1 MKLEMAPLEGLTTY
15 IFRNTHAKY
24 FGKMDKYYT
33 PFLSLH
39 KEKEFSHKERQE
51 ILPENNAGLWV
62 VPQVLTNSAE
72 DFLKA
77 SQKLKDVGYEE
88 ANINLGC
95 PSGTV
100 VPKGKGAGMLAE
112 PDRLEQFLE
121 EVFDKTPLKISIKTR
136 LGMEEETE
144 WDRLLEI
151 YNKFP
156 LEELIVHARVRE
168 DYYKKPVRWEAF
180 AQTMEKSRCPVCYN
194 GDIFTV
200 EDYVALTR
208 QFPNLHAVMLG
219 RGLLRNP
226 GLAEEIGEIVTTS
239 SLKNPPDKDATRHIE
254 TDEGAMNRK
263 EYLVKLN
270 AFHDE
275 LYSEYQKILSGDR
288 NVLFKMKEVWSYL
301 ICSFP
306 DMEKQLKKLQ
316 KNNSCAEYESWV
328 RLMFR
333 T

>member
-15 IFRNTHAKY
+15 IFRNAYAKH
-24 FGKMDKYYT
+24 FGGIDKYYT

-51 ILPENNAGLWV
+51 VAPENNEGLWV
-62 VPQVLTNSAE
+62 VPQVLTNSSE
-72 DFLKA
+72 DFLKVA
-77 SQKLKDVGYEE
+77 NTLKEMGYEE
-88 ANINLGC
+88 VNINLGC

-112 PDRLEQFLE
+112 PGRLERFLE
-121 EVFDKTPLKISIKTR
+121 ECFEKTPVNISVKTR
-136 LGMEEETE
+136 LGMEEEEE
-144 WDRLLEI
+144 WERLLAI

-168 DYYKKPVRWEAF
+168 DYYKKPVRWDAF
-180 AQTMEKSRCPVCYN
+180 AKALEQSKCPVCYN

-200 EDYVALTR
+200 AEYGQLTER
-208 QFPNLHAVMLG
+208 FPKLEAVMLG

-226 GLAEEIGEIVTTS
+226 GLAQEICRSDGLAESANDLGENAGTGV
-239 SLKNPPDKDATRHIE
+239 AH
-254 TDEGAMNRK
+254 EGKSNG
-263 EYLVKLN
+263 YYTKLH

-275 LYSEYQKILSGDR
+275 LYIGYQQILSGDR
-288 NVLFKMKEVWSYL
+288 NVLFKMKEFWSYL
-301 ICSFP
+301 ICNFP
-306 DMEKQLKKLQ
+306 DVEKQLKKLHKL
-316 KNNSCAEYESWV
+316 KNCAEYESWV
-328 RLMFR
+328 RILWEKN

>member
-51 ILPENNAGLWV
+51 ILPENNEGLWV

-77 SQKLKDVGYEE
+77 AGKLKALGYEE
-88 ANINLGC
+88 VNINLGC

-112 PDRLEQFLE
+112 PERLEQFLT
-121 EVFDKTPLKISIKTR
+121 EVFENTPLKISIKTR
-136 LGMEEETE
+136 LGMTDEAE
-144 WDRLLEI
+144 WSRLLEI
-151 YNKFP
+151 YNRFP
-156 LEELIVHARVRE
+156 LEELIVHVRVRE
-168 DYYKKPVRWEAF
+168 DYYKKPVRPEAF
-180 AQTMEKSRCPVCYN
+180 AHTMEQSKCPVCYN
-194 GDIFTV
+194 GDIFAV
-200 EDYVALTR
+200 EDYVALTKK
-208 QFPNLHAVMLG
+208 FPNLPAVMLG

-226 GLAEEIGEIVTTS
+226 GLAEEISEKSNAFPTYKVR
-239 SLKNPPDKDATRHIE
+239 LH
-254 TDEGAMNRK
+254 
-263 EYLVKLN
+263 

-288 NVLFKMKEVWSYL
+288 NVLFKMKEFWSYL
-301 ICSFP
+301 ICNFP
-306 DMEKQLKKLQ
+306 DMEKQLKKLH
-316 KNNSCAEYESWV
+316 KTKSCAEYESWV
-328 RLMFR
+328 RILFQGVDN
-333 T
+333 

>member
-15 IFRNTHAKY
+15 IFRNAYAKY
-24 FGKMDKYYT
+24 FGDIDKYYT

-51 ILPENNAGLWV
+51 ISPENNEGLWV

-77 SQKLKDVGYEE
+77 AKSLKEMGYEE
-88 ANINLGC
+88 VNINLGC

-100 VPKGKGAGMLAE
+100 VPKGKGAGMLE
-112 PDRLEQFLE
+112 DPQCLTQFLE
-121 EVFDKTPLKISIKTR
+121 GCFEKTPVKISVKTR
-136 LGMEEETE
+136 LGMEEEEE
-144 WDRLLEI
+144 WERILAI
-151 YNKFP
+151 YNRFP
-156 LEELIVHARVRE
+156 LEEVIVHARVRE

-180 AQTMEKSRCPVCYN
+180 AKALEQCKCPVCYN

-200 EDYVALTR
+200 EDYKRLTER
-208 QFPNLHAVMLG
+208 FPKLEAVMLG

-226 GLAEEIGEIVTTS
+226 GLAGAICESAQNGEACAEIPNDNTS
-239 SLKNPPDKDATRHIE
+239 GDYYT
-254 TDEGAMNRK
+254 
-263 EYLVKLN
+263 KLR

-275 LYSEYQKILSGDR
+275 LYDGYQQILSGDR
-288 NVLFKMKEVWSYL
+288 NVLFKMKEFWSYL

-306 DMEKQLKKLQ
+306 NTEKQLKKLH
-316 KNNSCAEYESWV
+316 KLKTCAEYESWV
-328 RLMFR
+328 RMLLGNK
-333 T
+333 

>member
-24 FGKMDKYYT
+24 FGKLDKYYT

-39 KEKEFSHKERQE
+39 KEKEFSHKERKE

-77 SQKLKDVGYEE
+77 AGKLKALGYEE
-88 ANINLGC
+88 VNINLGC

-112 PDRLEQFLE
+112 PERLEQFLT
-121 EVFDKTPLKISIKTR
+121 EVFENTPLKISIKTR
-136 LGMEEETE
+136 LGMTDEAE
-144 WDRLLEI
+144 WSRLLEI
-151 YNKFP
+151 YNRFP

-168 DYYKKPVRWEAF
+168 DYYKKPVRPEAF
-180 AQTMEKSRCPVCYN
+180 AYTMEYSKCLVCYN
-194 GDIFTV
+194 GDIFAV
-200 EDYVALTR
+200 EDYAALTKR
-208 QFPNLHAVMLG
+208 FPNLHAVMLG
-219 RGLLRNP
+219 RGLLCNP
-226 GLAEEIGEIVTTS
+226 GLAEEIGEKANAFPS
-239 SLKNPPDKDATRHIE
+239 SK
-254 TDEGAMNRK
+254 
-263 EYLVKLN
+263 VKLQ

-288 NVLFKMKEVWSYL
+288 NVLFKMKEFWSYL
-301 ICSFP
+301 ICNFP
-306 DMEKQLKKLQ
+306 EKEKQLKKLH
-316 KNNSCAEYESWV
+316 KTKSCAEYESWV
-328 RLMFR
+328 RLMF
-333 T
+333 

>member
-51 ILPENNAGLWV
+51 ILPENNEGLWV

-77 SQKLKDVGYEE
+77 AGKLKALGYEE
-88 ANINLGC
+88 VNINLGC

-112 PDRLEQFLE
+112 PERLEQFLT
-121 EVFDKTPLKISIKTR
+121 EVFENTPLKISIKTR
-136 LGMEEETE
+136 LGMTDEAE
-144 WDRLLEI
+144 WSRLLEI
-151 YNKFP
+151 YNRFP

-168 DYYKKPVRWEAF
+168 DYYKKPVRPEAF
-180 AQTMEKSRCPVCYN
+180 AHTMEQSKCPVCYN
-194 GDIFTV
+194 GDIFAV
-200 EDYVALTR
+200 EDYVALTKK
-208 QFPNLHAVMLG
+208 FPNLPAVMLG
-219 RGLLRNP
+219 RGLLCNP
-226 GLAEEIGEIVTTS
+226 GLAEEIGEKANAFPS
-239 SLKNPPDKDATRHIE
+239 SK
-254 TDEGAMNRK
+254 
-263 EYLVKLN
+263 VKLQ

-288 NVLFKMKEVWSYL
+288 NVLFKMKEFWSYL
-301 ICSFP
+301 ICNFP
-306 DMEKQLKKLQ
+306 EKEKQLKKLH
-316 KNNSCAEYESWV
+316 KTKSCAEYESWV
-328 RLMFR
+328 RILFQGVDN
-333 T
+333 

>member
-15 IFRNTHAKY
+15 IFRNVHAKH

-51 ILPENNAGLWV
+51 ILPENNAGLCV
-62 VPQVLTNSAE
+62 VPQVLTNSAV

-77 SQKLKDVGYEE
+77 AQKLKDIGYEE
-88 ANINLGC
+88 VNINLGC

-112 PDRLEQFLE
+112 PERLEQFLE
-121 EVFDKTPLKISIKTR
+121 EVFEKTPLKISIKTR

-144 WDRLLEI
+144 WERLLEI

-168 DYYKKPVRWEAF
+168 DYYKKPVRWEMF
-180 AQTMEKSRCPVCYN
+180 AKTLELSKFPICYN
-194 GDIFTV
+194 GDIFSV
-200 EDYVALTR
+200 ENYVALQGR
-208 QFPNLHAVMLG
+208 FPELDAVMLG
-219 RGLLRNP
+219 RGLLQNP
-226 GLAEEIGEIVTTS
+226 GLAVEINIKEASAKEAVRSNEIS
-239 SLKNPPDKDATRHIE
+239 AI
-254 TDEGAMNRK
+254 TDYNKANSG
-263 EYLVKLN
+263 YYTKLH

-275 LYSEYQKILSGDR
+275 LYVEYQKILSGDR
-288 NVLFKMKEVWSYL
+288 NVLFKMKEFWSYL
-301 ICSFP
+301 ICSFS
-306 DMEKQLKKLQ
+306 DVEKELKKLH
-316 KNNSCAEYESWV
+316 KTKSCAEYESWV
-328 RLMFR
+328 RQMFQNIKQ
-333 T
+333 

>member
-1 MKLEMAPLEGLTTY
+1 MRLEMAPLEGLTTY
-15 IFRNTHAKY
+15 IFRNAHAKY

-51 ILPENNAGLWV
+51 ILPENNTGLWV
-62 VPQVLTNSAE
+62 VPQVLTNSSE

-77 SQKLKDVGYEE
+77 AQKLKDIGYEE
-88 ANINLGC
+88 VNINLGC

-100 VPKGKGAGMLAE
+100 VPKGKGAGMLAQPE
-112 PDRLEQFLE
+112 QLEHFLE
-121 EVFDKTPLKISIKTR
+121 EIFEKTPMKISLKTR
-136 LGMEEETE
+136 LGMEDVQE
-144 WDRLLEI
+144 WDRILEI

-180 AQTMEKSRCPVCYN
+180 GKALERSNCPVCYN

-200 EDYVALTR
+200 EEYVTLEER
-208 QFPNLHAVMLG
+208 FFKLQAVMLG

-226 GLAEEIGEIVTTS
+226 GLATEISKSGYSQKCGEETRDVGAE
-239 SLKNPPDKDATRHIE
+239 KDSDYFVR
-254 TDEGAMNRK
+254 
-263 EYLVKLN
+263 LCS
-270 AFHDE
+270 FHDE
-275 LYSEYQKILSGDR
+275 IYREYQKILSGDR
-288 NVLFKMKEVWSYL
+288 NVLFKMKEFWSYL

-306 DMEKQLKKLQ
+306 EMEKQLKKLH
-316 KNNSCAEYESWV
+316 KTKSCAEYESWLRILFQNV
-328 RLMFR
+328 E
-333 T
+333 